1 MNQLGTGHGHYYQEI
16 PQGGLH
22 YANHLDE
29 YDSPVLKGG
38 RKFPSGRRIQAG
50 GSSLSSSDNNSD
62 TTYAESDINSS
73 LRAKMAALDNDAS
86 GTPPDPAPP
95 EIPVRGPSHHHPLLA
110 ASRRA
115 GGGAPPS
122 ANNTA
127 VAPPSPHYQDHHQ
140 DDTYQQP
147 NSNVFLSQEYLMSGS
162 SPRYGTGTAPKSP
175 GAGGGAMLYGTT
187 PAPDY
192 LSVNNSQPRLL
203 GTLSSQK
210 GSIAPGGGTLTAL
223 PAVRNDLA
231 LGSAASF
238 SGRGLHLGKTW
249 RERCSWRCAAIALM
263 ILSATLAALL
273 ACFIAL
279 ASLDSGTKGC
289 IVVEDAAKVI
299 AAGADTNAAE
309 TTTRP
314 TQTYSPPLTTTLARP
329 PKSDT
334 GSTELTRLRDLNRR
348 YVNKILPRGY
358 WNAQFEVKQPTF
370 MRFNLTVPRTAQLAI
385 YGRRNVAPS
394 ITQYDFVEFI
404 KSGRPG
410 RAKRQAQWTVSGGD
424 QVSVSPTP
432 MGLRDVIESYPFLHG
447 HHIDFDHTF
456 EDNTILDHP
465 LKDDLDHLLQT
476 DKEAS
481 TTWEVEQESSTTQVF
496 EEPLALPSLAR
507 PRRFLHDHGV
517 NVSLVE
523 YLDTGMWYLA
533 VYNDGIERKQ
543 VELHLAEEPDM
554 QSACPNDCSGHGSC
568 ALGRCECVQGWVGD
582 DCSTSVCPV
591 LCSNHG
597 TYGGGLCHCEVGWKG
612 RECDV
617 PDSDCEVP
625 DCHGHG
631 SCIQG
636 ACVCQPGWKGD
647 HCQTVD
653 CVEPSCGGRGWC
665 VEGRCVCRAGWTG
678 NNCSTVD
685 HKVFT
690 CLPDCSGHGHYDL
703 HTSACVCD
711 TFWTGPDCE
720 EARCSLECVHGECD
734 KGGCE
739 CQAGW
744 TGDRC
749 DQRSCDQRCNLHGQ
763 CHNGTCV
770 CVQGWNGRHCTIPG
784 CVNGCSGHGMCTTV
798 DRQYLCECS
807 EGWTGPDCSVQLET
821 RCSDEIDNDGDG
833 LTDCSDSECCSMD
846 ACTDHVMCMV
856 SSDPVEVL
864 LRKQPPAVTASFYQ
878 RVKFII
884 EDSSVQSFAQKDEYT
899 ESQFWSYYSPRR
911 VAVIRGRVV
920 TPQGQGIVGVRTSVD
935 KESRFG
941 LTATRKGGWFDVLV
955 NGGGAVTLQF
965 QRAPFEPLTV
975 TVPVP
980 WNQIVVLDPIVMRL
994 KGQEPQEDHSSGEGG
1009 SGSSGRGGGWGEPC
1023 LEHDHSMIAPQVVST
1038 YLPHTV
1044 GGAPHQPVV
1053 FTETQVVQESLRVPG
1068 SDLHLVYHSSSVAG
1082 YLSTLLLQLTPME
1095 VPASLSMVHLKVT
1108 LEGSVFEKVFEA
1120 DPNITYTFT
1129 WNKRNVY
1136 KQKVYGEATALV
1148 SVGYEYVTCTSVLW
1162 ETLTAT
1168 LHGFHM
1174 DISDVGGWNLDIH
1187 HMYNFEAG
1195 LLQRGDG
1202 STMSLRE
1209 APRLVSPLMGT
1220 GSQRQVVCRH
1230 CSGLARDAQL
1240 LTPTSLA
1247 AGPDGS
1253 VYVGDFNLLRRVTPD
1268 GMVYTLLQLSATQV
1282 SYGYHIAVSPADG
1295 QVYVSDPE
1303 KYKVV
1308 RVLSL
1313 TDVTEPSTNSET
1325 VAGNGERCI
1334 PGDERHCGDRGPARK
1349 ARLAHPKGLAIA
1361 ADRTMYI
1368 ADGTNIRM
1376 VDPQG
1381 VIHTLIGH
1389 HGHKTRWRPLP
1400 CTGGLPA
1407 AQVELQWPTGLA
1419 LSPLDGSLHILDDHV
1434 VLQVTADGTVRVK
1447 AGTPLH
1453 CPATQDKPAV
1463 GTITGLSFAP
1473 SGSLFLT
1480 EEDSHKR
1487 HAVLELTPS
1496 GHLRNFAGAKPDCG
1510 CVDDDC
1516 TCPAEDK
1523 IPLSTTTVL
1532 GSVSAITVSP
1542 DSVIHVADQ
1551 KALKLLSFFHYLPP
1565 DDQNGDFQVAYPRTN
1580 ELYVFNRHGHHVETR
1595 DLVTGRTLYSFLYS
1609 KNTSFGRL
1617 SKVTDSSGNKVMF
1630 LRDYNSAVS
1639 QIENTMG
1646 EKFAVRISRLG
1657 LMTKFSER
1665 PGRVYD
1671 FTYDDDTG
1679 LLVASTSP
1687 GRLTYVYE
1695 YDETGR
1701 LVTVVAPTGTRVGV
1715 DSWMGGEGAH
1725 RSLSVGVGGSQGQHN
1740 AHVLTMTSNT
1750 RAVFTQGEVRSELR
1764 VWSNGTWR
1772 QDLPWGGYARALAS
1786 ASSPLLE
1793 VSLPTQASLLPA
1805 IHRYE
1810 VAMAPGPPN
1819 ALTISYGVGDRRRN
1833 ERVVETVLLVNGSR
1847 VLRRAWDG
1855 TSRTESLT
1863 DGASQPL
1870 LRLTYDHN
1878 GHPTSLT
1885 LGDHLSSL
1893 NVTYDRFG
1901 RTEARQWDWSS
1912 ETYQYDEQGLLSS
1925 VSSHTAHTTSYTFGD
1940 TRLPATMTLPSGRS
1954 WRLHYDER
1962 GGLKY
1967 VTTPTGS
1974 AHFFSMQP
1982 SFGWFVFSYTPPGST
1997 HSYKQYL
2004 DHAGRLMLT
2013 AFPAASAKVLYTYTE
2028 SGQLKEIVSGDG
2040 KTEFSYGSDGLLS
2053 EIMHE
2058 ELDLEYKMDLLYN
2071 GRLLQEHR
2079 IDYGAR
2085 TGLSNVKFTYEHD
2098 SNFRVTS
2105 FAGRI
2110 GGQNLHPFPFA
2121 YNPSTGGP
2129 SQIAHFTVTRAKLNE
2144 TTIHDGTAIFSRQ
2157 LNSHLHV
2164 AQSAVTIHNM
2174 EVFKLQIFYNPD
2186 GKITQTKTFTRN
2198 YHSKPYTNTRNYT
2211 YDADG
2216 QLISVEAKEPWS
2228 FSYDA
2233 NGNMLS
2239 LTYST
2244 NTIPMKYD
2252 SQDRIVKFGEGVY
2265 RYDSRGAIVQNAREV
2280 TYHYNARGLLVRAA
2294 KSGRFNIRYLYD
2306 HEDRLVARK
2315 DNFGNVTQFLYTD
2328 QRHPDQVT
2336 HIYSPRDGNLITL
2349 LYDDRGHIIF
2359 AQVYRNKYYIA
2370 TDECG
2375 TPVMVFN
2382 KYGEVVREMMRS
2394 PYGHIMYDSN
2404 PYLYLPVDYCGGLLE
2419 TRTEL
2424 VHMPRGRIYDPLI
2437 GQWLSP
2443 AWEDVLNNI
2452 LTPGKLSLYRFN
2464 GNDPINVHLTHW
2476 KNYDYKAW
2484 LARLGYNLE
2493 SLAPQL
2499 AWASRTPRPPPSLWQ
2514 AFTRAP
2520 ILPMRAAS
2528 SPFAQQVVGV
2538 GCVSG
2543 LVLTLEEAAHTTA
2556 RLSTLAP
2563 TRLRHDFWPH
2573 RHKVEISAVPGP
2585 FGEGLLVSCVE
2596 GRAMI
2601 TATDQANPI
2610 FRDVLTSVFNNS
2622 LLLDITLTTHNT
2634 HVFYFVKENYWKA
2647 SEDMTQLNRLGGE
2660 VNITI
2665 HEPSSSQPLTP
2676 TEEGSD
2682 KFVDVKL
2689 HSASAVIHI
2698 RYGTTI
2704 LQEKKRLLRHA
2715 KKVAIRRAWSEER
2728 DRLSSGLPGT
2738 VEWSSSETEELLS
2751 RGAVSSYTARY
2762 LHPPET
2768 YPALLDDP
2776 TNVRFFK
2783 DTKRTRRNSK
2793 TRRRSHRCRKWW
2805 KGLC

>member
-1 MNQLGTGHGHYYQEI
+1 MESEGRTRSGANRSSSRRGPRSDWRSSNQSGGTNSS
-16 PQGGLH
+16 
-22 YANHLDE
+22 ANQ
-29 YDSPVLKGG
+29 Y
-38 RKFPSGRRIQAG
+38 
-50 GSSLSSSDNNSD
+50 SSSDEECDVRNSGRG
-62 TTYAESDINSS
+62 Y
-73 LRAKMAALDNDAS
+73 RASQRTDAA

-95 EIPVRGPSHHHPLLA
+95 EIPIRGPSHHHPLLA

-115 GGGAPPS
+115 GGAPPS
-122 ANNTA
+122 ANNTS
-127 VAPPSPHYQDHHQ
+127 VAPPSPHYQDHHP

-147 NSNVFLSQEYLMSGS
+147 NSNVFLPQEYLMSGS
-162 SPRYGTGTAPKSP
+162 SPRYGSGTAPKSP
-175 GAGGGAMLYGTT
+175 GAGGAMMYGATT
-187 PAPDY
+187 TPDY
-192 LSVNNSQPRLL
+192 LSINNSQPRLL

-249 RERCSWRCAAIALM
+249 RERCSWRCTAIGLI
-263 ILSATLAALL
+263 ILSFTLAALL
-273 ACFIAL
+273 ACVATL

-299 AAGADTNAAE
+299 AAGADTNDAE

-314 TQTYSPPLTTTLARP
+314 TQTYSPPLTTTLARAP
-329 PKSDT
+329 NMDT

-348 YVNKILPRGY
+348 YVNKIAPRGY

-370 MRFNLTVPRTAQLAI
+370 MRFNLTVPRTAHLAV
-385 YGRRNVAPS
+385 YGRRNVAPT
-394 ITQYDFVEFI
+394 ITEHDFVEFI

-410 RAKRQAQWTVSGGD
+410 RAKRHAELDTSAASD
-424 QVSVSPTP
+424 P
-432 MGLRDVIESYPFLHG
+432 ESITSLPETLQEVLEVYPSLY
-447 HHIDFDHTF
+447 DH
-456 EDNTILDHP
+456 DHDLQRA

-476 DKEAS
+476 YHEANVRNTEESPSGRQEEEDGEEEDEGEWEEKEA
-481 TTWEVEQESSTTQVF
+481 EV
-496 EEPLALPSLAR
+496 EEPLALPAHSR
-507 PRRFLHDHGV
+507 PRRFIHDHGV
-517 NVSLVE
+517 NLTLVQ
-523 YLDTGMWYLA
+523 YLNTGTWYLA
-533 VYNDGIERKQ
+533 IYNDGIGWKQ
-543 VELHLAEEPDM
+543 VELHLSEEPDL

-568 ALGRCECVQGWVGD
+568 AMGHCECVQGWVGE
-582 DCSTSVCPV
+582 DCSKSVCPV

-612 RECDV
+612 RECDI
-617 PDSDCEVP
+617 PESDCEVP
-625 DCHGHG
+625 DCNGHG
-631 SCIQG
+631 TCVEG
-636 ACVCQPGWKGD
+636 TCVCQPGRKGD
-647 HCQTVD
+647 HCEIVD
-653 CVEPSCGGRGWC
+653 CEDPSCGGRGWC

-703 HTSACVCD
+703 HASACVCD
-711 TFWTGPDCE
+711 TYWTGPDCA

-739 CQAGW
+739 CEAGW

-749 DQRSCDQRCNLHGQ
+749 DQRACDSRCSLHGQ

-798 DRQYLCECS
+798 DGQYRCECS
-807 EGWTGPDCSVQLET
+807 SGWTGPDCSVQLET

-833 LTDCSDSECCSMD
+833 LVDCSDSECCSTD
-846 ACTDHVMCMV
+846 ACIDHVMCMV

-884 EDSSVQSFAQKDEYT
+884 EDSSVQSFAQKDEYS
-899 ESQFWSYYSPRR
+899 ESQFWSSYNPRR

-965 QRAPFEPLTV
+965 QRTPFEPLTV

-994 KGQEPQEDHSSGEGG
+994 KGQEPQEGHTRGEGG
-1009 SGSSGRGGGWGEPC
+1009 AGSGTGVGWGEPC
-1023 LEHDHSMIAPQVVST
+1023 LEHDNSRMVPQVVST

-1044 GGAPHQPVV
+1044 GGAPHLPVV

-1068 SDLHLVYHSSSVAG
+1068 SDLHLVYHSNSVAG
-1082 YLSTLLLQLTPME
+1082 YLSTLLLQLTPIE
-1095 VPASLSMVHLKVT
+1095 VPAALSMVHLKVT

-1148 SVGYEYVTCTSVLW
+1148 SVGYEYVTCSSILW
-1162 ETLTAT
+1162 ETQTAT

-1209 APRLVSPLMGT
+1209 APRLVNPLMGT
-1220 GSQRQVVCRH
+1220 GTQRQIVCRH

-1247 AGPDGS
+1247 SGPDGS
-1253 VYVGDFNLLRRVTPD
+1253 VYVGDFNLLRRITPK

-1295 QVYVSDPE
+1295 QVCISDPE
-1303 KYKVV
+1303 KYRVV

-1325 VAGNGERCI
+1325 IAGNGERCI

-1407 AQVELQWPTGLA
+1407 NQVELQWPTGLA

-1434 VLQVTADGTVRVK
+1434 VLQVTGDGTVRVR

-1453 CPATQDKPAV
+1453 CHATHDRPAI
-1463 GTITGLSFAP
+1463 GTITGLAFAP

-1480 EEDSHKR
+1480 EEDTYKR
-1487 HAVLELTPS
+1487 HSVLELTPS
-1496 GHLRNFAGAKPDCG
+1496 GQLKHFAGAKPDCD

-1516 TCPAEDK
+1516 TCPTEDK
-1523 IPLSTTTVL
+1523 DLSLTLVPRPPPLRQIPLSTTTVL
-1532 GSVSAITVSP
+1532 GAVSAITVSP
-1542 DSVIHVADQ
+1542 DGVIHVADQ
-1551 KALKLLSFFHYLPP
+1551 KALKILSFVHYLPP

-1630 LRDYNSAVS
+1630 LRDYTAAVS

-1657 LMTKFSER
+1657 LMIRFSER

-1679 LLVASTSP
+1679 LLAASTSP

-1715 DSWMGGEGAH
+1715 DSWMGGEGTH
-1725 RSLSVGVGGSQGQHN
+1725 RSLSVGVGGSQGQQNTHI
-1740 AHVLTMTSNT
+1740 LTMSSNS
-1750 RAVFTQGEVRSELR
+1750 RAVFTQGEVLSELR
-1764 VWSNGTWR
+1764 VWANGTWR

-1786 ASSPLLE
+1786 SSSPLLE

-1810 VAMAPGPPN
+1810 VALAPGPPN
-1819 ALTISYGVGDRRRN
+1819 TLTISYGVGDRRRQ

-1847 VLRRAWDG
+1847 VLRRTWDG

-1901 RTEARQWDWSS
+1901 RTEARRWDWSS
-1912 ETYQYDEQGLLSS
+1912 ETYEYDAHGLLSS
-1925 VSSHTAHTTSYTFGD
+1925 VSSHTAHITRYTFGE
-1940 TRLPATMTLPSGRS
+1940 TRLPSTMTLPSGRS

-1982 SFGWFVFSYTPPGST
+1982 SFGWFVFSYLSPGST
-1997 HSYKQYL
+1997 HSYRQYL
-2004 DHAGRLMLT
+2004 DHAGRLLLT
-2013 AFPAASAKVLYTYTE
+2013 AFPASSAKVLYTYTE
-2028 SGQLKEIVSGDG
+2028 AGQLKEIVSGDG
-2040 KTEFSYGSDGLLS
+2040 KTEFSYGSDGLLA

-2058 ELDLEYKMDLLYN
+2058 EADLEYKMDLLYN

-2079 IDYGAR
+2079 LITVPELA
-2085 TGLSNVKFTYEHD
+2085 SA
-2098 SNFRVTS
+2098 TS
-2105 FAGRI
+2105 
-2110 GGQNLHPFPFA
+2110 
-2121 YNPSTGGP
+2121 
-2129 SQIAHFTVTRAKLNE
+2129 
-2144 TTIHDGTAIFSRQ
+2144 
-2157 LNSHLHV
+2157 NSH
-2164 AQSAVTIHNM
+2164 
-2174 EVFKLQIFYNPD
+2174 
-2186 GKITQTKTFTRN
+2186 
-2198 YHSKPYTNTRNYT
+2198 TNT
-2211 YDADG
+2211 
-2216 QLISVEAKEPWS
+2216 
-2228 FSYDA
+2228 
-2233 NGNMLS
+2233 
-2239 LTYST
+2239 
-2244 NTIPMKYD
+2244 
-2252 SQDRIVKFGEGVY
+2252 
-2265 RYDSRGAIVQNAREV
+2265 
-2280 TYHYNARGLLVRAA
+2280 
-2294 KSGRFNIRYLYD
+2294 
-2306 HEDRLVARK
+2306 
-2315 DNFGNVTQFLYTD
+2315 
-2328 QRHPDQVT
+2328 
-2336 HIYSPRDGNLITL
+2336 
-2349 LYDDRGHIIF
+2349 
-2359 AQVYRNKYYIA
+2359 
-2370 TDECG
+2370 
-2375 TPVMVFN
+2375 TP
-2382 KYGEVVREMMRS
+2382 
-2394 PYGHIMYDSN
+2394 
-2404 PYLYLPVDYCGGLLE
+2404 
-2419 TRTEL
+2419 
-2424 VHMPRGRIYDPLI
+2424 
-2437 GQWLSP
+2437 
-2443 AWEDVLNNI
+2443 
-2452 LTPGKLSLYRFN
+2452 
-2464 GNDPINVHLTHW
+2464 
-2476 KNYDYKAW
+2476 
-2484 LARLGYNLE
+2484 
-2493 SLAPQL
+2493 
-2499 AWASRTPRPPPSLWQ
+2499 
-2514 AFTRAP
+2514 
-2520 ILPMRAAS
+2520 
-2528 SPFAQQVVGV
+2528 
-2538 GCVSG
+2538 
-2543 LVLTLEEAAHTTA
+2543 
-2556 RLSTLAP
+2556 
-2563 TRLRHDFWPH
+2563 
-2573 RHKVEISAVPGP
+2573 
-2585 FGEGLLVSCVE
+2585 
-2596 GRAMI
+2596 
-2601 TATDQANPI
+2601 
-2610 FRDVLTSVFNNS
+2610 TSV
-2622 LLLDITLTTHNT
+2622 
-2634 HVFYFVKENYWKA
+2634 
-2647 SEDMTQLNRLGGE
+2647 
-2660 VNITI
+2660 
-2665 HEPSSSQPLTP
+2665 
-2676 TEEGSD
+2676 
-2682 KFVDVKL
+2682 
-2689 HSASAVIHI
+2689 
-2698 RYGTTI
+2698 
-2704 LQEKKRLLRHA
+2704 
-2715 KKVAIRRAWSEER
+2715 
-2728 DRLSSGLPGT
+2728 
-2738 VEWSSSETEELLS
+2738 
-2751 RGAVSSYTARY
+2751 
-2762 LHPPET
+2762 
-2768 YPALLDDP
+2768 
-2776 TNVRFFK
+2776 
-2783 DTKRTRRNSK
+2783 
-2793 TRRRSHRCRKWW
+2793 
-2805 KGLC
+2805 